1 MVDFNN
7 NEQQN
12 EKRDLGSA
20 PGSGKP
26 SRLLVVLAAA
36 DYGIYWILVFCFP
49 EIMLAVSFLLVFLV
63 LYLRRNPV
71 LIAECLE
78 NLNLDSPGAEWIG
91 RWLSSWVVTVILGCA
106 FSLIL
111 VI

>member
-1 MVDFNN
+1 MIDFNN
-7 NEQQN
+7 NEQQKK
-12 EKRDLGSA
+12 KRDLIPS
-20 PGSGKP
+20 PDSGKP

-36 DYGIYWILVFCFP
+36 DYGLYWILVFCFP
-49 EIMLAVSFLLVFLV
+49 GIMIAVSFLLVFLV
-63 LYLRRNPV
+63 LYLRKNPG

-78 NLNLDSPGAEWIG
+78 NLNLASPGAEWIG